1 VTVGGKGDKVKPNG
15 KTGLSRTVTGLALR
29 ITIYPPPADENPAV
43 IRCHVAA
50 GTLREHGGPSSPS
63 GSIRLL

>member
-1 VTVGGKGDKVKPNG
+1 MA
-15 KTGLSRTVTGLALR
+15 KTGLSRTVTGLAWR

-50 GTLREHGGPSSPS
+50 GTLREHGGPSLPS
-63 GSIRLL
+63 GSIRLM